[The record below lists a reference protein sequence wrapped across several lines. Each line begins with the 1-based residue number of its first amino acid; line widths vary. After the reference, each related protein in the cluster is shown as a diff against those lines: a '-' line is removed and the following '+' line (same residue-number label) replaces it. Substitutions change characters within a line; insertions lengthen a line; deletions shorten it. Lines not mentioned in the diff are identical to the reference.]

1 MTISCNYL
9 VSISCNYPFYYLVQ
23 RGARG
28 RGEELQATI
37 QNTVPIERLREG
49 FETAR
54 ANRLDLRVT
63 LLVYR
68 ENERKRGRP

>member
-1 MTISCNYL
+1 M
-9 VSISCNYPFYYLVQ
+9 
-23 RGARG
+23 AAA
-28 RGEELQATI
+28 EELQGV

-63 LLVYR
+63 LLVYP